1 MRMGDILEIASVKSV
16 ISDMMTPQYIY
27 SPLYFEID
35 HS

>member
-1 MRMGDILEIASVKSV
+1 MGIVDILKIASVKSV

-27 SPLYFEID
+27 SPLDFEID